1 VTGTGGCGDH
11 SGLSADVRA
20 FALSALARLDPL
32 LDRLRAEPT
41 GRTPETCASCP
52 VCALLAALRGD
63 HPELAGRLATHA
75 AGLLAVL
82 RAALEEGAPASPDG
96 GPPDP
101 EPDAPERR
109 VQHILIDRGQE
120 AG

>member
-1 VTGTGGCGDH
+1 VSGTGGCGDH
-11 SGLSADVRA
+11 SGLSAELRA
-20 FALSALARLDPL
+20 FALSALDRVEPL
-32 LDRLRAEPT
+32 LERLRVEPA

-75 AGLLAVL
+75 AGLVAVL
-82 RAALEEGAPASPDG
+82 RTALEEGAPASAG
-96 GPPDP
+96 APPDP
-101 EPDAPERR
+101 GPAEPDRR
-109 VQHILIDRGQE
+109 VQHIPIDRGQE

>member
-1 VTGTGGCGDH
+1 VTGTAGCGDH
-11 SGLSADVRA
+11 SGLSAELRA
-20 FALSALARLDPL
+20 FALSALGKVEPL
-32 LDRLRAEPT
+32 LDRLRVEPS
-41 GRTPETCASCP
+41 GRTPETCANCP

-63 HPELAGRLATHA
+63 QPELAGRLATHA

-82 RAALEEGAPASPDG
+82 RAALEEGAPASSG

-101 EPDAPERR
+101 EPAEPERR
-109 VQHILIDRGQE
+109 VQHIPIDRGQE